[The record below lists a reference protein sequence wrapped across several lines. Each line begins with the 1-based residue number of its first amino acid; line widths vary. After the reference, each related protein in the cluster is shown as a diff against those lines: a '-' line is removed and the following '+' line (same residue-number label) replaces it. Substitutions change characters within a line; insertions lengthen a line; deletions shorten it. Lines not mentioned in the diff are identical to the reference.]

1 MNLHAGFR
9 VVCTTRLPSS
19 PLIMRVAFSLLHVFG
34 FDRVSQ
40 KGKNVLLG
48 NLDKGSLNDLGSW
61 FRVTGRLCYEGEA
74 LDCVRASGSEG
85 WQFVIVR
92 ASIFLAFTR
101 ACGVA
106 GFSVFEV
113 SRIVVTVSGL

>member
-1 MNLHAGFR
+1 
-9 VVCTTRLPSS
+9 
-19 PLIMRVAFSLLHVFG
+19 MRVAFSLLHVFG

-48 NLDKGSLNDLGSW
+48 NLDKGSLNDLGFW
-61 FRVTGRLCYEGEA
+61 FRDTGRLCYEGEA

-92 ASIFLAFTR
+92 ASILHAFTR

-106 GFSVFEV
+106 GVSVFEV